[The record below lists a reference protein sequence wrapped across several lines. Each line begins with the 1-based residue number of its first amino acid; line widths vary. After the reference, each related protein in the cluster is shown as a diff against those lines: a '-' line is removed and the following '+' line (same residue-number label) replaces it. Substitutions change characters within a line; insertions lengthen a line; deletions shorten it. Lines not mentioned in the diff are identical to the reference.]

1 MAGDVLK
8 ELLFLAQVV
17 AQHLRT
23 QLRLLQ
29 IMFMVPMTDVLS
41 PVVIFT
47 QVLYIQIL
55 QTNIFLP
62 IIVPQK

>member
-1 MAGDVLK
+1 MK
-8 ELLFLAQVV
+8 ELLYLTQVV

-47 QVLYIQIL
+47 LVLYIQIL